1 MRKIFKGITNKNTDY
16 FIVKR
21 KNDNSFIEIARYK
34 NNMLN
39 RFILAHKKFNKNGE
53 YYIVC
58 ELQHV
63 EGYYYKV
70 N

>member
-1 MRKIFKGITNKNTDY
+1 MRKIFEGITNENTDY

-34 NNMLN
+34 NNVFN
-39 RFILAHKKFNKNGE
+39 RMILSHKIFPKNGE
-53 YYIVC
+53 FYIVC